1 MKSKDVCLDIFG
13 FRQCGKIFLYPP
25 VINAEELVCPGSHV
39 DVIRLA
45 LCPFLVH
52 ESINGIIHR
61 GTLDKT
67 IHDLEEGL
75 AQIRRA
81 FLCGRHTFTDVL
93 SRSFIW
99 QMK

>member
-1 MKSKDVCLDIFG
+1 MSLPVRCL
-13 FRQCGKIFLYPP
+13 RQRGKVLPYPP

-61 GTLDKT
+61 GTLDRMAIGAKLYY
-67 IHDLEEGL
+67 HAKVGSLRDS
-75 AQIRRA
+75 IRV
-81 FLCGRHTFTDVL
+81 FV
-93 SRSFIW
+93 FIY
-99 QMK
+99 